1 MLVQN
6 IATKNDLTPISSIT
20 QLAIIFGVIL
30 RLLVERSDMSIDD
43 RNIYECLVTIGA
55 VSEIGCEFVCEGPWL
70 DLFFRVQEAEAER
83 SKKAELR

>member
-70 DLFFRVQEAEAER
+70 GLFFRVQEALANGR
-83 SKKAELR
+83 SNKEVK